1 MIENVPSFTSLRV
14 SDALKDL
21 VLEIART
28 FSLALLWRQVML
40 AGTGNELIADEDRSP
55 GRIGELHCVD
65 AEILRLCVRDWVRAA
80 LQKRLGVGMRRQE
93 PFDRIGIEACRA
105 WSYIS
110 AKGSESTPQG
120 YSGKPIFLRR
130 VFTLTSPR
138 TSANSGNVKSRPS
151 RTGPAPAMSA
161 NCSIVWSLS
170 PSPAN
175 ARAN

>member
-93 PFDRIGIEACRA
+93 PFDRIGM
-105 WSYIS
+105 
-110 AKGSESTPQG
+110 
-120 YSGKPIFLRR
+120 RR
-130 VFTLTSPR
+130 VGLGR
-138 TSANSGNVKSRPS
+138 TQSSKEHRKLVECRSDEI
-151 RTGPAPAMSA
+151 AMLVGLDVEIV
-161 NCSIVWSLS
+161 SI
-170 PSPAN
+170 N
-175 ARAN
+175 ALDLNA

>member
-93 PFDRIGIEACRA
+93 LFDRIGM
-105 WSYIS
+105 
-110 AKGSESTPQG
+110 
-120 YSGKPIFLRR
+120 RR
-130 VFTLTSPR
+130 VGLGR
-138 TSANSGNVKSRPS
+138 TSQPKAAKVRPKAIPASRSFCVELLPSRPHEPAQIPEMS
-151 RTGPAPAMSA
+151 DPGLAAPGPRLP
-161 NCSIVWSLS
+161 
-170 PSPAN
+170 
-175 ARAN
+175 

>member
-80 LQKRLGVGMRRQE
+80 PETPWRGDASPGTVR
-93 PFDRIGIEACRA
+93 PDWDEACRA

-130 VFTLTSPR
+130 AFTLASPR
-138 TSANSGNVKSRPS
+138 TSANSGNVRSRPS

-161 NCSIVWSLS
+161 NCSIVRSLS